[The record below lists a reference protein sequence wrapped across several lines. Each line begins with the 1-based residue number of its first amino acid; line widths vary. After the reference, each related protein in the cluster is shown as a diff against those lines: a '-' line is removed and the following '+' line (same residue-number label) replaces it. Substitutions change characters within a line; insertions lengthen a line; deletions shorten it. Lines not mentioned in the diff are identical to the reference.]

1 MFLMI
6 ENRNITIRELYKK
19 YLYPRF
25 NIDVLLEYIDKYD
38 INMLYN
44 REEFL
49 LLYYKLLPF
58 KISEM
63 IQRKLRRDYKIA
75 MSLSNHFLA
84 RLLMRFSN
92 EKAIDICDEINNM
105 YRNAQY
111 TILNK
116 NTIYEKDYILRIVGN
131 KFNLALQPFDNT
143 LISIYKKS

>member
-1 MFLMI
+1 MI

-38 INMLYN
+38 VNMLYN

-92 EKAIDICDEINNM
+92 EKAIDICDEINN
-105 YRNAQY
+105 

-131 KFNLALQPFDNT
+131 NFNLALQPFDNT